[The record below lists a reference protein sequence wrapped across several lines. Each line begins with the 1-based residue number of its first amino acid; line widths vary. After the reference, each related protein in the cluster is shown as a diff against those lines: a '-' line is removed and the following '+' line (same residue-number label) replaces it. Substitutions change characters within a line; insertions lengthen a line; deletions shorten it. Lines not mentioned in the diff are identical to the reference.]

1 VPDEQPLRIEDHGAV
16 RVLTL
21 NRPEKKNAFSP
32 ALANALT
39 DALVGAAED
48 DGVRVVVVTAAGD
61 TFSAG
66 VDVSVFLQMGQGEAP
81 DVSKLTSLH
90 ETLRRFPKPLIA
102 AVQGKAVGMGVTL
115 LPHFDMVY
123 AAKGATFLTPF
134 VRLGLVLEYGSS
146 FTLPRLLGRQRANDL
161 ILRGKPIDS
170 AVAEEWGLVT
180 RTFASDELLEATL
193 EVATQIA
200 ATRYAPSR
208 RASGCCWRARK
219 PPSPKAASGRTRS
232 WPSATAPRRISRPC
246 RPSSH
251 ARGAEGRSARSP
263 GPRRGGRVQT
273 GGEAAGAGHPQ
284 QSAPRRRLRVLRG
297 PDHPTRTK
305 APAVPPGPRRPA
317 APYHRHPNTTRIHL
331 RELHRCGL
339 RLRLRR
345 PNPASHLPR
354 TTRLL
359 Q

>member
-193 EVATQIA
+193 EVASQIA
-200 ATRYAPSR
+200 ANPV
-208 RASGCCWRARK
+208 RAVTESKRLLLAGEEAAFAESCQRENEVLAQCYGSEENLQAVQAFFARK
-219 PPSPKAASGRTRS
+219 KG
-232 WPSATAPRRISRPC
+232 
-246 RPSSH
+246 
-251 ARGAEGRSARSP
+251 
-263 GPRRGGRVQT
+263 
-273 GGEAAGAGHPQ
+273 
-284 QSAPRRRLRVLRG
+284 
-297 PDHPTRTK
+297 
-305 APAVPPGPRRPA
+305 
-317 APYHRHPNTTRIHL
+317 
-331 RELHRCGL
+331 
-339 RLRLRR
+339 
-345 PNPASHLPR
+345 
-354 TTRLL
+354 
-359 Q
+359 